1 LIWTKLR
8 GDEGEE
14 GQNGTTGFH
23 FRKTLKRRDSSGEE
37 EGVRVGAGNNSRN
50 EPGIKIIV

>member
-14 GQNGTTGFH
+14 SQNGTTGFH

-37 EGVRVGAGNNSRN
+37 EGVRVGTGNNSRN
-50 EPGIKIIV
+50 EPGGKMIV

>member
-1 LIWTKLR
+1 MDRELR

-23 FRKTLKRRDSSGEE
+23 FRKALKK
-37 EGVRVGAGNNSRN
+37 GVIPVEKRKG
-50 EPGIKIIV
+50 